1 MIIDKKQFA
10 VNRMTYPVPMMDE
23 FFALVKEAGLSRVE
37 LRNDL
42 EGKGIIDNL
51 NPEEFNEIKK
61 KYGIEVETIN
71 AVQKFNLPSNFD
83 HAYREI
89 EEWIDL
95 SKKIGC
101 KALILC
107 PNNDVNDRRSGGE
120 FLADTTEALKK
131 YGPLFRDSGVTGLVE
146 PLGFEECSLRSKKTA
161 IDAIKASG
169 FSDVYKVV
177 HDTFH
182 HYLGTDNEFY
192 PDYTGLVH
200 LSGVEA
206 DVEDGEMRDMHR
218 ILVSEKDRLGNR
230 EQVRALA
237 EGGYKGVFGFEPFS
251 EEIHVLKKFEILD
264 AIENT
269 INYVTK

>member
-1 MIIDKKQFA
+1 MFDKKQFA
-10 VNRMTYPVPMMDE
+10 VNRMTYPLPMMDD
-23 FFALVKEAGLSRVE
+23 FFALVKEAGLNKVE

-42 EGKGIIDNL
+42 VGKGIIDNMASS
-51 NPEEFNEIKK
+51 EFNELKD

-89 EEWIDL
+89 ESWISL
-95 SKKIGC
+95 SKEIGC

-107 PNNDVNDRRSGGE
+107 PNNDTEDKRSADE
-120 FLADTTEALKK
+120 FLADTTAALKK
-131 YGPLFRDSGVTGLVE
+131 YGKLFQNSGITGLVE

-161 IDAIKASG
+161 IEAITASG
-169 FSDVYKVV
+169 FSDVYKIV

-192 PDYTGLVH
+192 PEYTGLVH
-200 LSGVEA
+200 ISGVEA
-206 DVEDGEMRDMHR
+206 DVKDSEMRDMHR
-218 ILVSEKDRLGNR
+218 VLISDEDKISNKEQIKKLVSS
-230 EQVRALA
+230 
-237 EGGYKGVFGFEPFS
+237 GYKGVFGFEPFA
-251 EEIHVLKKFEILD
+251 EEIHVMKKFEILS